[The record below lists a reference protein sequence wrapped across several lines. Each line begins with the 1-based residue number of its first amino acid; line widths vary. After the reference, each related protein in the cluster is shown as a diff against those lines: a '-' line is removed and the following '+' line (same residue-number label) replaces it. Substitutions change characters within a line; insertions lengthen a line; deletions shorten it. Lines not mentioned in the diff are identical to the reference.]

1 MYRSRARLGRTSIVP
16 FMVVI
21 STLLYS
27 LTSPQNYQ
35 QTGFLFFYP
44 LYTDYS
50 IMCLYT
56 SGTWLWVY
64 FITAIMHYI
73 ANKKF
78 SEGAYRILTGCAMY
92 AYVSHYFYIIV
103 VAVAIIRPFKMNFGS
118 GLAVMLVL
126 VNAFILV
133 TYAFFIAVWDL
144 AFPTDI
150 DEQ

>member
-1 MYRSRARLGRTSIVP
+1 
-16 FMVVI
+16 
-21 STLLYS
+21 
-27 LTSPQNYQ
+27 
-35 QTGFLFFYP
+35 
-44 LYTDYS
+44 
-50 IMCLYT
+50 
-56 SGTWLWVY
+56 
-64 FITAIMHYI
+64 
-73 ANKKF
+73 
-78 SEGAYRILTGCAMY
+78 MY

-150 DEQ
+150 DDQ

>member
-1 MYRSRARLGRTSIVP
+1 
-16 FMVVI
+16 
-21 STLLYS
+21 
-27 LTSPQNYQ
+27 
-35 QTGFLFFYP
+35 
-44 LYTDYS
+44 
-50 IMCLYT
+50 
-56 SGTWLWVY
+56 
-64 FITAIMHYI
+64 MHYI

-150 DEQ
+150 NDQ